1 MNAVPANEDGLPVHA
16 ADWSAHDGIPL
27 MRTLASALTALDA
40 ETGLDSFT
48 LPYPAEV
55 QRALD
60 RTVLACLERSAEPP
74 ASLPDLLSW
83 CRERPVADWPVDL
96 PPDAVGPGDLLLD
109 LNSSR
114 PTELCHEWAEQTR
127 DSALVL
133 RDREIIRAAL
143 RLCREYGEEEA
154 YTEFRR
160 LLVTRPV
167 LTAAEEFAVSVDHVL
182 DPVKELLRRI
192 YQPVPDSYLRGG
204 AYAVCGR
211 CLTLLTPLLH
221 GSGWWCERDRCRRL
235 GPPPV
240 GRRIQKEEA
249 GGLLQLERPLRQF
262 VTGPGRAEVELEARL
277 TALGLHVRMWP
288 AYDAYDMHITF
299 ADGWVWAVDVKD
311 WAHPAFLGRAA
322 RPVPPE
328 PRYDEAFWVVPRAR
342 ADDRPGYVASY
353 ERNRPAAARDL
364 PLLTDTELVARA
376 RARMKRTGTG
386 RAQEDRDA

>member
-1 MNAVPANEDGLPVHA
+1 MSTVPESVRDALPSPSV
-16 ADWSAHDGIPL
+16 DWSAHHGIPL

-40 ETGLDSFT
+40 ATGLEAFT
-48 LPYPAEV
+48 LPYAPEV

-60 RTVLACLERSAEPP
+60 RTVLACLERGAEPP
-74 ASLPDLLSW
+74 VSLPDLLSW

-96 PPDAVGPGDLLLD
+96 PADAVGPGDLLLD
-109 LNSSR
+109 PDSSR
-114 PTELCHEWAEQTR
+114 PTELCHEWAEQTQ

-143 RLCREYGEEEA
+143 RLCREHGEEDA

-167 LTAAEEFAVSVDHVL
+167 LTAAEEFAVSMDHVL

-192 YQPVPDSYLRGG
+192 YQPVPESYLRSDG
-204 AYAVCGR
+204 YAVCGR
-211 CLTLLTPLLH
+211 CLTLLTPLQ
-221 GSGWWCERDRCRRL
+221 GGGWWCERDRCRRL
-235 GPPPV
+235 GPSPV
-240 GRRIQKEEA
+240 GRRILKEEA

-277 TALGLHVRMWP
+277 SALGLRVRMWP
-288 AYDAYDMHITF
+288 AYDAYDVHVTF
-299 ADGWVWAVDVKD
+299 SDGWVWAVDVKD

-328 PRYDEAFWVVPRAR
+328 PPYDEAFWVVPQAR
-342 ADDRPGYVASY
+342 VDDRPGYLASY
-353 ERNRPAAARDL
+353 ERNRPAAARNL
-364 PLLTDTELVARA
+364 PLLTDTELIARA
-376 RARMKRTGTG
+376 RTRMRGSRPGG
-386 RAQEDRDA
+386 RQEAPDA

>member
-1 MNAVPANEDGLPVHA
+1 
-16 ADWSAHDGIPL
+16 

-40 ETGLDSFT
+40 ATGLEAFT
-48 LPYPAEV
+48 LPYAPEV

-60 RTVLACLERSAEPP
+60 RTVLACLERGAEPP
-74 ASLPDLLSW
+74 VSLPDLLSW

-96 PPDAVGPGDLLLD
+96 PADAVGPGDLLLD
-109 LNSSR
+109 PDSSR
-114 PTELCHEWAEQTR
+114 PTELCHEWAEQTQ

-143 RLCREYGEEEA
+143 RLCREHGEEDA

-167 LTAAEEFAVSVDHVL
+167 LTAAEEFAVSMDHVL

-192 YQPVPDSYLRGG
+192 YQPVPESYLRSDG
-204 AYAVCGR
+204 YAVCGR
-211 CLTLLTPLLH
+211 CLTLLTPLQ
-221 GSGWWCERDRCRRL
+221 GGGWWCERDRCRRL
-235 GPPPV
+235 GPSPV
-240 GRRIQKEEA
+240 GRRILKEEA

-277 TALGLHVRMWP
+277 SALGLRVRMWP
-288 AYDAYDMHITF
+288 AYDAYDVHVTF
-299 ADGWVWAVDVKD
+299 SDGWVWAVDVKD

-328 PRYDEAFWVVPRAR
+328 PPYDEAFWVVPQAR
-342 ADDRPGYVASY
+342 VDDRPGYLASY
-353 ERNRPAAARDL
+353 ERNRPAAARNL
-364 PLLTDTELVARA
+364 PLLTDTELIARA
-376 RARMKRTGTG
+376 RTRMRGSRPGG
-386 RAQEDRDA
+386 RQEAPDA